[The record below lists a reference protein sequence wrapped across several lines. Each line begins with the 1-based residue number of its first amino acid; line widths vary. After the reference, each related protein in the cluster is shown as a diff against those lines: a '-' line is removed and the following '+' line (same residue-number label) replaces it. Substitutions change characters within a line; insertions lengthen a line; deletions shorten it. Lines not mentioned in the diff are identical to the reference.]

1 MCYRL
6 LVALISG
13 SLYADVGSI
22 AELRGVGDVVR
33 QNTNDPLLAELALD
47 IMSYDRVRTGDGRM
61 AIQFKD
67 ASVLKLTEQSQIV
80 VTEYV
85 YNENKAKDNKLSLNL
100 VSGTSRF
107 ITSKLNKIAKE
118 NIKLTTPSATIGVLG
133 TEFLVS
139 VSLLGEST
147 IINLPKENGEVG
159 KIFVDTEGGRVV
171 LDKPF
176 QATVATVSM
185 QPPTKPVTI
194 SGLSL
199 NALDN
204 MLLVNPPEEIEEAI
218 EDQQQSSSD
227 LLDTD
232 FLDDSEFLEEEEYED
247 ELEIDR
253 LSIDLLSI
261 DYLLDVITDVLQET
275 ETEVQK
281 LGDITIEGITVGYDP
296 NLQLYSFVEGQY
308 ISFVRQVENTVDL
321 QLDKSG
327 KYDLE
332 IMTGAQLIKIK
343 VNGGGDG
350 TIIINQSD

>member
-1 MCYRL
+1 MCFRL
-6 LVALISG
+6 LVALLSG

-22 AELRGVGDVVR
+22 AELRGIGDVIR
-33 QNTNDPLLAELALD
+33 QNTTDPLLAELALS
-47 IMSYDRVRTGDGRM
+47 IMSYDRVRTGNGRM
-61 AIQFKD
+61 AIEFED

-85 YNENKAKDNKLSLNL
+85 YKQGSKDNKLSLNL

-107 ITSKLNKIAKE
+107 ITSKLNRIAKE

-139 VSLLGEST
+139 VNSTDYSTT

-176 QATVATVSM
+176 QATVATVAM

-204 MLLVNPPEEIEEAI
+204 MLLVNPPDEIEQAV
-218 EDQQQSSSD
+218 EDQEQSSND

-275 ETEVQK
+275 ETEVQN

-296 NLQLYSFVEGQY
+296 EKQLYSFVEGEY

>member
-1 MCYRL
+1 MCFRL
-6 LVALISG
+6 LVALLSG

-22 AELRGVGDVVR
+22 AELRGIGDVIR
-33 QNTNDPLLAELALD
+33 QNTTDPLLAELALG
-47 IMSYDRVRTGDGRM
+47 IMSYDRVRTGNGRM
-61 AIQFKD
+61 AIEFED

-85 YNENKAKDNKLSLNL
+85 YKQGSKDNKLSLNL

-107 ITSKLNKIAKE
+107 ITSKLNRIAKE

-159 KIFVDTEGGRVV
+159 KIFVDTEGGRVI

-204 MLLVNPPEEIEEAI
+204 MLLVNPPDEIEQAV
-218 EDQQQSSSD
+218 EDQEQSSND

-261 DYLLDVITDVLQET
+261 DYLLDIITDVLQET
-275 ETEVQK
+275 ETEVQN

-296 NLQLYSFVEGQY
+296 EKQLYSFVEGEY

-332 IMTGAQLIKIK
+332 ILTGAQLIKIK

>member
-1 MCYRL
+1 MCFRL
-6 LVALISG
+6 LVALLSG

-22 AELRGVGDVVR
+22 AELRGIGDVIR
-33 QNTNDPLLAELALD
+33 QNTTDPLLAELALG
-47 IMSYDRVRTGDGRM
+47 IMSYDRVRTGNGRM
-61 AIQFKD
+61 AIEFED

-85 YNENKAKDNKLSLNL
+85 YKQGSKDNKLSLNL

-107 ITSKLNKIAKE
+107 ITSKLNRIAKE

-139 VSLLGEST
+139 VSVLGEST

-159 KIFVDTEGGRVV
+159 KIFVDTEGGRVI

-204 MLLVNPPEEIEEAI
+204 MLLVNPPDEIEQAV
-218 EDQQQSSSD
+218 EDQEQSSND

-275 ETEVQK
+275 ETEVQN

-296 NLQLYSFVEGQY
+296 EKQLYSFVEGEY

>member
-1 MCYRL
+1 MCFRL
-6 LVALISG
+6 LVALLSG

-22 AELRGVGDVVR
+22 AELRGIGDVIR
-33 QNTNDPLLAELALD
+33 QNTTDPLLAELALG
-47 IMSYDRVRTGDGRM
+47 IMSYDRVRTGNGRM
-61 AIQFKD
+61 AIEFED

-85 YNENKAKDNKLSLNL
+85 YKQGSKDNKLSLNL

-107 ITSKLNKIAKE
+107 ITSKLNRIAKE

-139 VSLLGEST
+139 VSVLGEST

-159 KIFVDTEGGRVV
+159 KIFVDTEGGRVI

-204 MLLVNPPEEIEEAI
+204 MLLVNPPDEIEQAV
-218 EDQQQSSSD
+218 EDQEQSSND

-275 ETEVQK
+275 ETEVQN

-296 NLQLYSFVEGQY
+296 EKQLYSFVEGEY

-327 KYDLE
+327 KYNLE
-332 IMTGAQLIKIK
+332 ILTGAQLIKIK

>member
-1 MCYRL
+1 MCFRL
-6 LVALISG
+6 LVALLSG

-22 AELRGVGDVVR
+22 AELRGIGDVIR
-33 QNTNDPLLAELALD
+33 QNTTDPLLAELALG
-47 IMSYDRVRTGDGRM
+47 IMSYDRVRTGNGRM
-61 AIQFKD
+61 AIEFED

-85 YNENKAKDNKLSLNL
+85 YKQGSKDNKLSLNL

-107 ITSKLNKIAKE
+107 ITSKLNRIAKE

-139 VSLLGEST
+139 VSVLGEST

-159 KIFVDTEGGRVV
+159 KIFVDTEGGRVI

-204 MLLVNPPEEIEEAI
+204 MLLVNPPDEIEQAV
-218 EDQQQSSSD
+218 EDQEQSSND

-275 ETEVQK
+275 ETEVQN

-296 NLQLYSFVEGQY
+296 EKQIYSFVEGEF

-332 IMTGAQLIKIK
+332 ILTGAQLIKIK

>member
-1 MCYRL
+1 MCFRL
-6 LVALISG
+6 LIALLSG
-13 SLYADVGSI
+13 SIYADVGSI
-22 AELRGVGDVVR
+22 AELRGIGDVIR
-33 QNTNDPLLAELALD
+33 QNTTDPLLAELALD
-47 IMSYDRVRTGDGRM
+47 IMSLDRVRTGDGRM
-61 AIQFKD
+61 AIEFQD
-67 ASVLKLTEQSQIV
+67 SSVLKLTEHSQVI

-85 YNENKAKDNKLSLNL
+85 YSAKKKNNKLALDLLGGTTRFLSSQLNN
-100 VSGTSRF
+100 
-107 ITSKLNKIAKE
+107 IPKE

-133 TEFLVS
+133 TEFVVS
-139 VSLLGEST
+139 VNTTDYSST
-147 IINLPKENGEVG
+147 VINVPKANGEVG
-159 KIFVDTEGGRVV
+159 KIFVDTEGGRVI
-171 LDKPF
+171 LDKAF

-199 NALDN
+199 DALDN
-204 MLLVNPPEEIEEAI
+204 MLLVNPPEEIEEAV
-218 EDQQQSSSD
+218 EEQQQSSD

-261 DYLLDVITDVLQET
+261 DYLIDVITDVLQES
-275 ETEVQK
+275 ETQEQK
-281 LGDITIEGITVGYDP
+281 VGDITIEGITVGYDP
-296 NLQLYSFVEGQY
+296 DLQLYSFVEGQY

-332 IMTGAQLIKIK
+332 IMSGQLIKIK

-350 TIIINQSD
+350 TIIINQSN

>member
-1 MCYRL
+1 MRFRL
-6 LVALISG
+6 LVALLSG

-22 AELRGVGDVVR
+22 AEIRGIGDVIR
-33 QNTNDPLLAELALD
+33 QNTTDPLLAELALG
-47 IMSYDRVRTGDGRM
+47 IMSYDRVRTGNGRM
-61 AIQFKD
+61 AIEFED

-85 YNENKAKDNKLSLNL
+85 YKQGSKDNKLSLNL

-107 ITSKLNKIAKE
+107 ITSKLNRIAKE

-139 VSLLGEST
+139 VSVLGEST

-159 KIFVDTEGGRVV
+159 KIFVDTEGGRVI

-204 MLLVNPPEEIEEAI
+204 MLLVNPPDEIEQAV
-218 EDQQQSSSD
+218 EDQEQSSND

-275 ETEVQK
+275 ETEVQN

-296 NLQLYSFVEGQY
+296 EKQLYSFVEGEF

-332 IMTGAQLIKIK
+332 ILTGAQLIKIK

>member
-1 MCYRL
+1 M
-6 LVALISG
+6 
-13 SLYADVGSI
+13 
-22 AELRGVGDVVR
+22 
-33 QNTNDPLLAELALD
+33 
-47 IMSYDRVRTGDGRM
+47 
-61 AIQFKD
+61 
-67 ASVLKLTEQSQIV
+67 
-80 VTEYV
+80 
-85 YNENKAKDNKLSLNL
+85 
-100 VSGTSRF
+100 
-107 ITSKLNKIAKE
+107 
-118 NIKLTTPSATIGVLG
+118 
-133 TEFLVS
+133 
-139 VSLLGEST
+139 
-147 IINLPKENGEVG
+147 
-159 KIFVDTEGGRVV
+159 

-204 MLLVNPPEEIEEAI
+204 MLLVNPPDEIEQAV
-218 EDQQQSSSD
+218 EDQEQSSND

-261 DYLLDVITDVLQET
+261 DYLLDIITDVLQET
-275 ETEVQK
+275 ETEVQN

-296 NLQLYSFVEGQY
+296 EKQLYSFVEGEY

-332 IMTGAQLIKIK
+332 ILTGAQLIKIK

>member
-6 LVALISG
+6 LVALLSG

-61 AIQFKD
+61 SIEFED
-67 ASVLKLTEQSQIV
+67 SSILKLTEHSQII

-85 YNENKAKDNKLSLNL
+85 YSTNKKDNKLALDL
-100 VSGTSRF
+100 LGGTTRF
-107 ITSKLNKIAKE
+107 LSSKLNNIPKE

-139 VSLLGEST
+139 VNST
-147 IINLPKENGEVG
+147 DFSTTVINLPKEDGEVG

>member
-1 MCYRL
+1 MCFRL
-6 LVALISG
+6 LVALLSG
-13 SLYADVGSI
+13 SIYADVGSI
-22 AELRGVGDVVR
+22 AELRGIGDVIR
-33 QNTNDPLLAELALD
+33 QNTTDPLLAELALD
-47 IMSYDRVRTGDGRM
+47 IMSLDRVRTGDGRM
-61 AIQFKD
+61 AIEFQD
-67 ASVLKLTEQSQIV
+67 SSVLKLTEQSQIV
-80 VTEYV
+80 ITEYV
-85 YNENKAKDNKLSLNL
+85 YSSKKKDNKLALNL
-100 VSGTSRF
+100 LSGTTRF
-107 ITSKLNKIAKE
+107 ISSKLNDIPKE

-139 VSLLGEST
+139 ISILGEST
-147 IINLPKENGEVG
+147 VINLPKENGEVG
-159 KIFVDTEGGRVV
+159 KIFVDTEGGRVI
-171 LDKPF
+171 LDKAF

-199 NALDN
+199 DALDN
-204 MLLVNPPEEIEEAI
+204 MLLVNPPEEIEEAV
-218 EDQQQSSSD
+218 EEQQQSSD

-261 DYLLDVITDVLQET
+261 DYLIDVITDVLQES
-275 ETEVQK
+275 ETQEQK
-281 LGDITIEGITVGYDP
+281 VGDITIEGITVGYDP
-296 NLQLYSFVEGQY
+296 DLQLYSFVEGQY

-332 IMTGAQLIKIK
+332 IMSGQLIKIK

-350 TIIINQSD
+350 TIIINQSN